1 MKEKIIRTAT
11 VAMSLNY
18 LLKGQLSFLNEHY
31 EVIAVSGEDDHLQE
45 VRERENVRT
54 ENVKIQRT
62 ISLLKDLKA
71 LWVLYF
77 LFLKEKPQIV
87 HSITP
92 KAGLLSMLAAKMTGV
107 PIRIHTFTGL
117 IFPEKRG
124 FLQQILIL
132 MDCLICFCATDIFPE
147 GEGVKRDLIKYKI
160 TSKPLKIIANGNVNG
175 IDTAYFSEDQV
186 LLSER
191 EALKKE
197 LGIDSNDFVFIF
209 VGRLVGDKGINEL
222 VSVFK
227 EVTSLNKNVK
237 LVLVGPLESDL
248 DRLNSQTLK
257 EIENNDAIL
266 SVGFKKDV
274 RTYFAI
280 SDALVFPSYR
290 EGFPNVVLQAG
301 AMGLPAIV
309 TNINGSNEIIKA
321 GINGLIIEAK
331 DKVALQQAMQ
341 ELMKDKRLY
350 ETLKFNAR
358 ELITS
363 RYEQKMVWEH
373 LLLEYKRKEN
383 GENTKINPCNYGPF
397 IA

>member
-147 GEGVKRDLIKYKI
+147 GEGVKRDLMKYKI

-280 SDALVFPSYR
+280 SDVLVFPSYR

>member
-1 MKEKIIRTAT
+1 MKTKLIRTAT
-11 VAMSLNY
+11 IALSLDY
-18 LLKGQLSFLNEHY
+18 LLKGQLAFLNEHY
-31 EVIAVSGEDDHLQE
+31 EVIAVSGEDNHLQE

-62 ISLLKDLKA
+62 ISLLKDLKS

-77 LFLKEKPQIV
+77 LFRKEKPQIV

-191 EALKKE
+191 EALQKE

-227 EVTSLNKNVK
+227 EVISQKKNVK
-237 LVLVGPLESDL
+237 LVLVGPLESEL

-383 GENTKINPCNYGPF
+383 GENTKINPCNDGPF

>member
-1 MKEKIIRTAT
+1 
-11 VAMSLNY
+11 MSLNY

-31 EVIAVSGEDDHLQE
+31 EVIAVSGEDHHLHE

-54 ENVKIQRT
+54 ENVKIQRN
-62 ISLLKDLKA
+62 ISLLKDLKS

-77 LFLKEKPQIV
+77 LFRKEKPQIV

-92 KAGLLSMLAAKMTGV
+92 KAGLLSMLAAKMAGV

-147 GEGVKRDLIKYKI
+147 GEGVKSDLIKYKI

-191 EALKKE
+191 EDLKKE

-227 EVTSLNKNVK
+227 EVTYQNKNVK

-290 EGFPNVVLQAG
+290 EGFPNVVLQSG

-309 TNINGSNEIIKA
+309 TNINGSNEIIKP

-350 ETLKFNAR
+350 EILKFNAR
-358 ELITS
+358 EFITS

-383 GENTKINPCNYGPF
+383 GENTKINPCNYGSF

>member
-1 MKEKIIRTAT
+1 MKNKLIRTAT

-31 EVIAVSGEDDHLQE
+31 EVIAVSGEDNHLQE

-54 ENVKIQRT
+54 ENIKIQRT
-62 ISLLKDLKA
+62 ISLLKDLKS

-77 LFLKEKPQIV
+77 LFRKEKPQIV

-132 MDCLICFCATDIFPE
+132 MDCLICFCATDVFPE

-191 EALKKE
+191 EVLKKE

-227 EVTSLNKNVK
+227 EVTSQNKNVK

>member
-1 MKEKIIRTAT
+1 M
-11 VAMSLNY
+11 
-18 LLKGQLSFLNEHY
+18 
-31 EVIAVSGEDDHLQE
+31 
-45 VRERENVRT
+45 
-54 ENVKIQRT
+54 
-62 ISLLKDLKA
+62 
-71 LWVLYF
+71 
-77 LFLKEKPQIV
+77 
-87 HSITP
+87 
-92 KAGLLSMLAAKMTGV
+92 
-107 PIRIHTFTGL
+107 
-117 IFPEKRG
+117 
-124 FLQQILIL
+124 
-132 MDCLICFCATDIFPE
+132 
-147 GEGVKRDLIKYKI
+147 
-160 TSKPLKIIANGNVNG
+160 
-175 IDTAYFSEDQV
+175 
-186 LLSER
+186 
-191 EALKKE
+191 
-197 LGIDSNDFVFIF
+197 
-209 VGRLVGDKGINEL
+209 
-222 VSVFK
+222 
-227 EVTSLNKNVK
+227 
-237 LVLVGPLESDL
+237 VGPLESEL

-383 GENTKINPCNYGPF
+383 GENTKINPCNDGPF

>member
-62 ISLLKDLKA
+62 ISLLKDLKS

-77 LFLKEKPQIV
+77 LFRKEKPQIV

-191 EALKKE
+191 EVLKKE

-227 EVTSLNKNVK
+227 EVTSQNKNVK
-237 LVLVGPLESDL
+237 LVLVGPLESEL

-280 SDALVFPSYR
+280 SDVLVFPSYR